1 MRSGQISALCS
12 AEYPVGIEQV
22 IRDRALT
29 EKDMLPALNREIA
42 PVARA
47 LRQRMNLILG
57 VPFIVSSSMGVL
69 ALDWT
74 KNRHYAVPL
83 TEDITSIIFTNPA
96 DAGADYCVR
105 FDQSAAFT
113 VAGWPDTV
121 RFVRG
126 AVPTITPI
134 AGSSD
139 LFQMFYDGSDYWT
152 EISQDHR

>member
-1 MRSGQISALCS
+1 M
-12 AEYPVGIEQV
+12 GIEQV
-22 IRDRALT
+22 IRDRGLA
-29 EKDMLPALNREIA
+29 EKDVLPALNREIM

-69 ALDWT
+69 SLDWT

-83 TEDITSIIFTNPA
+83 TENITSIIFTNPA

-105 FDQSAAFT
+105 FDQSGAFT
-113 VAGWPDTV
+113 VAGWPDSV
-121 RFVRG
+121 RFIRDV
-126 AVPTITPI
+126 VPTVSAL
-134 AGSSD
+134 AGSHD